1 MPQVRCHRFVLD
13 DGSGDQLGE
22 HGDEGAEVH
31 HVALDRCVLPVHVD
45 GIAHGLEGVEGNAD
59 GQGDAQQ
66 RDGDPA
72 QGHALR
78 DAQAGE
84 QIQVLRQKSPVLE
97 KAQEQQIEDHRL
109 GHEPPGLFVV
119 GAVLLH
125 QQTVGVVDQD
135 GQEHDDDIHRLSPAV
150 EEQAHHQQH
159 EVPPPQRREKVHQ
172 QRQRQVEK

>member
-22 HGDEGAEVH
+22 HGDEGTEVH

-45 GIAHGLEGVEGNAD
+45 GIAHGLEGIERDAD
-59 GQGDAQQ
+59 GQ
-66 RDGDPA
+66 
-72 QGHALR
+72 R
-78 DAQAGE
+78 DAQLG
-84 QIQVLRQKSPVLE
+84 QINARDQGQIGCDEVPVLE
-97 KAQEQQIEDHRL
+97 KAQQSQVEDHRL

-119 GAVLLH
+119 AAELLH
-125 QQTVGVVDQD
+125 QQTVGVVDDD
-135 GQEHDDDIHRLSPAV
+135 GEEHDDNVHRFSPAV